1 MQNWLASWGTAMHQ
15 KHFIHDFFHAHAV
28 GFCSPYVAS
37 SLGYSAHGHCKLGE
51 SLTFFHTWAWHIQQ
65 VAKLGT
71 SSILHLVS
79 LPNIHILGMH
89 DSHPCWLGTCVK
101 LPGSFTLAVLS
112 HAQYIT
118 HKIAP
123 PFYPWC
129 SLWETLPGSPR
140 FYNYHVYVLE
150 HRVV

>member
-1 MQNWLASWGTAMHQ
+1 MQNWLASWGIAMHQ

-28 GFCSPYVAS
+28 GYCSPYVAS

-112 HAQYIT
+112 HSTSHTKLHHLSTLDVLYEKHYQAHLAFIIT
-118 HKIAP
+118 M
-123 PFYPWC
+123 FMFW
-129 SLWETLPGSPR
+129 STG
-140 FYNYHVYVLE
+140 
-150 HRVV
+150 